1 MPFQGVASLT
11 LTGRPTSGPSDQLR
25 LLIKN
30 LMASQVE
37 TGRTGTGRFDWIL
50 FTPTFP
56 RLVLKLLTF
65 RVSSLLVATDGRMA
79 ASMLVALGAALV
91 PQALMAPPEAAL
103 QQQVIDQNSLAY
115 MGNRWKINHFQII

>member
-1 MPFQGVASLT
+1 MPSQGAAS

-30 LMASQVE
+30 LMASLE
-37 TGRTGTGRFDWIL
+37 TGTTGTGHFDCSTGSCLPQLSPW
-50 FTPTFP
+50 
-56 RLVLKLLTF
+56 LVLKLLTF
-65 RVSSLLVATDGRMA
+65 RVSSLLAATGSRMA

-91 PQALMAPPEAAL
+91 PLALMAPPEAAL

-115 MGNRWKINHFQII
+115 MGNRWEIDHLQNG

>member
-1 MPFQGVASLT
+1 MPSQEVAS

-30 LMASQVE
+30 LMASLE
-37 TGRTGTGRFDWIL
+37 TGTTGTGHFDGIL

-65 RVSSLLVATDGRMA
+65 RVSALLAPTGSRMA

-115 MGNRWKINHFQII
+115 MGNRWEIYHL

>member
-1 MPFQGVASLT
+1 
-11 LTGRPTSGPSDQLR
+11 
-25 LLIKN
+25 
-30 LMASQVE
+30 
-37 TGRTGTGRFDWIL
+37 
-50 FTPTFP
+50 
-56 RLVLKLLTF
+56 
-65 RVSSLLVATDGRMA
+65 MA